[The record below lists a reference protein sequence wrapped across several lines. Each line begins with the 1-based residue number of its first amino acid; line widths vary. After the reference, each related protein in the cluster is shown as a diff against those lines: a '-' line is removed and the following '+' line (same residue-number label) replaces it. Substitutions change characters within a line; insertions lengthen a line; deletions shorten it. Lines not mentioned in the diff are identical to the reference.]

1 MGINIGKIKYSQLIE
16 ATGLNPIKLDLIL
29 KVLKA
34 ENLLSF
40 DLNLDR
46 DTIQIEVLPRP
57 DAKLD
62 LEKNKIIEYIGEDY
76 KKFVETYNL

>member
-16 ATGLNPIKLDLIL
+16 ATGLNPIKLNLIL

-57 DAKLD
+57 DSKLAV
-62 LEKNKIIEYIGEDY
+62 LVVRANLRKKIS
-76 KKFVETYNL
+76 LMRA